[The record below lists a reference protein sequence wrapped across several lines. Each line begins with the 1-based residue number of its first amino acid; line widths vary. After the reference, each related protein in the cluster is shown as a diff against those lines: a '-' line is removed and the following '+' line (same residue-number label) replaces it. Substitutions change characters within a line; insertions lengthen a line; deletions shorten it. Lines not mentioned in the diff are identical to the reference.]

1 LPKYLNEKRYCY
13 KFQKSYFCTLNF
25 RPEMSNTQITTP
37 ISNTGNEFGQT
48 GKFVLDNQKSLLF
61 IAGTIIALVLLYFAY
76 QKFYLAPRELEAT
89 DQMHVAQDFWAKKD
103 WDKAIKGDAGY
114 PGFEK
119 IINDYGNTKAANLAY
134 FYLGVAYMNKGDFH
148 KAIDNFTN
156 FRSDDAVASA
166 EALGSTGDAYVEL
179 KDWDK
184 AETYF
189 KKAVDK
195 AKDNFLTPLYLKKLG
210 LVFDQQ
216 KDYKS
221 AADPVSNE
229 SQTIDEYIARDQA
242 RQ

>member
-1 LPKYLNEKRYCY
+1 
-13 KFQKSYFCTLNF
+13 
-25 RPEMSNTQITTP
+25 MSNNQVNTP
-37 ISNTGNEFGQT
+37 INTTGSEFGQT
-48 GKFVLDNQKSLLF
+48 GKFVLDNQKSLIF
-61 IAGTIIALVLLYFAY
+61 ISGTIIALVLLYFAY

-103 WDKAIKGDAGY
+103 WDKAIKGDNGY

-119 IINDYGNTKAANLAY
+119 IISDYSNTKAANLAY
-134 FYLGVAYMNKGDFH
+134 FYLGVAYLNKGDYH
-148 KAIDNFTN
+148 KAIDNLTS
-156 FRSDDAVASA
+156 FRSDDNIAST

-179 KDWDK
+179 KDYDK

-189 KKAVDK
+189 KKAADK
-195 AKDNFLTPLYLKKLG
+195 SKDIFLSPLYLKKLG
-210 LVFDQQ
+210 LVYDAE

-221 AADPVSNE
+221 AIESYQKIKTDYPQSNE